1 MMTAAGNELTFDA
14 QPVDVQ
20 RKSIRHFYI
29 RVLAPTGAVRVSAP
43 RSATDEAIRQLLA
56 ERQQWVRRQ
65 QAQIAE
71 RQAAYPADPP
81 AITGSKHLFE
91 GRELTLVINRGPGP
105 VTMRTEGQSL
115 FLHVPPSTSAQGC
128 QQALERMCREAL
140 KARLPALIAA
150 WEPVMGVAVAEY
162 RIRKMKRLWGSCN
175 TRARRIWLNLDLIR
189 RPPMSLEFVLVH
201 EMTHLLERG
210 HNARFYRLMDDFMP
224 DWRERRNGL
233 YARII

>member
-1 MMTAAGNELTFDA
+1 MLAADNEVTFDA

-20 RKSIRHFYI
+20 RKPIRHFYI
-29 RVLAPTGAVRVSAP
+29 RVVPPTGAVRVSAP
-43 RSATDEAIRQLLA
+43 RYATDEAIRQLLA
-56 ERQQWVRRQ
+56 ERQQWVRHQ

-71 RQAAYPADPP
+71 RQAAYPVTPP

-91 GRELTLVINRGPGP
+91 GRELTLVINSGPGP
-105 VTMRTEGQSL
+105 VTMQTEGQSL
-115 FLHVPPSTSAQGC
+115 FLQVPSGTSVQGC
-128 QQALERMCREAL
+128 QQALERMYREAL

-189 RPPMSLEFVLVH
+189 RAPMCLEFVLVH

-210 HNARFYRLMDDFMP
+210 HNARFYRLMDQFMP
-224 DWRERRNGL
+224 DWRERRDGL
-233 YARII
+233 YKRII